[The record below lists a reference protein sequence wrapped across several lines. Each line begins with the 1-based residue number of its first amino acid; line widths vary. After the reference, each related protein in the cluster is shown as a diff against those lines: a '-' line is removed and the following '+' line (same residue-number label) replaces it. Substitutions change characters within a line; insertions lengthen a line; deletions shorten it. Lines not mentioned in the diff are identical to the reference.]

1 MVSSGGFTSQHRF
14 AVFENRQKSKVKNVS
29 SLPTPRNPLGD
40 AVGLAWPA
48 SRLQSPQPIHLF
60 VRTKQEKSI
69 GLNAERGEG
78 YLYKE
83 RWGGRTQLRHGAYY
97 PVDQRSKIK
106 ELTGT
111 EKNGRKNGG
120 RSCKISGQVALGA

>member
-1 MVSSGGFTSQHRF
+1 MARYKKRKLRFGLGHVLRRRRASSPFRVNETRKI
-14 AVFENRQKSKVKNVS
+14 NR
-29 SLPTPRNPLGD
+29 
-40 AVGLAWPA
+40 
-48 SRLQSPQPIHLF
+48 
-60 VRTKQEKSI
+60 
-69 GLNAERGEG
+69 RGEG

-83 RWGGRTQLRHGAYY
+83 RWGGRAQLRHGAYY

-111 EKNGRKNGG
+111 EKNGRKNGD